1 MSPTSISLDEG
12 ELARGVRA
20 LSRRDRDLAAIVRS
34 FGHPP
39 LWPRKPGFP
48 TLVHIILEQ
57 QVSLASAR
65 AAFDKLK
72 LKLRRITP
80 ERFLTLNDE
89 ELKIIGFSR
98 QKTGYCRELAGA
110 IIARRFRPRALERMS
125 DDEARNALIDI
136 KGIGSW
142 SADIYLLMVLLR
154 SDVWPTGDLALAVA
168 AQEVKRLDRRPTP
181 DELLGLGEAWR
192 PWRAVAAR
200 LLWHHYLS
208 KRGIRD

>member
-1 MSPTSISLDEG
+1 MRNLP
-12 ELARGVRA
+12 
-20 LSRRDRDLAAIVRS
+20 
-34 FGHPP
+34 
-39 LWPRKPGFP
+39 
-48 TLVHIILEQ
+48 
-57 QVSLASAR
+57 AR

-72 LKLRRITP
+72 LKLDRITP

-89 ELKIIGFSR
+89 QLKIVGFSR
-98 QKTGYCRELAGA
+98 QKAGYCRELAGA

-168 AQEVKRLDRRPTP
+168 ARTDLNTF
-181 DELLGLGEAWR
+181 GEDGAEWQQL
-192 PWRAVAAR
+192 AR
-200 LLWHHYLS
+200 DTLQDC
-208 KRGIRD
+208 R